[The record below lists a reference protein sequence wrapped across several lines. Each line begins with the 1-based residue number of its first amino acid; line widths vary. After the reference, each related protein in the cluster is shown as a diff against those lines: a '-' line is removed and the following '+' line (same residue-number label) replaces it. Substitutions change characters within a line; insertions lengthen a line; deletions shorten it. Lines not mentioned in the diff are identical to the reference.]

1 MKRSF
6 STSKGAEKWLD
17 VRRWH
22 STTDCIAHAKAA
34 GYQVVVT
41 HLREDAVG
49 IDEIDWS
56 KPTAVLLGNELEG
69 VSEEAVEAADMCAV
83 IPMDGFMESFNISV
97 AAALVMYE
105 ARSSRLRM
113 LGAHGDL
120 SPEEQRILKAIMLL
134 RHQRSQLGLRLD
146 IDNYVTDLFRR
157 QSQPAVL

>member
-1 MKRSF
+1 M
-6 STSKGAEKWLD
+6 AY
-17 VRRWH
+17 
-22 STTDCIAHAKAA
+22 A
-34 GYQVVVT
+34 
-41 HLREDAVG
+41 
-49 IDEIDWS
+49 
-56 KPTAVLLGNELEG
+56 G

-134 RHQRSQLGLRLD
+134 RHQVCSSFSRMLAQPCSPPDSAPYLGCHGC
-146 IDNYVTDLFRR
+146 VG
-157 QSQPAVL
+157 P